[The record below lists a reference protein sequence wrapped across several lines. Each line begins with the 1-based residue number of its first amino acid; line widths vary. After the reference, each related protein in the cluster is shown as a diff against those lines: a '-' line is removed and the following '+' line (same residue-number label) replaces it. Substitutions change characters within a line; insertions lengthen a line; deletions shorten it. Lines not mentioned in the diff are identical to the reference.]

1 MARDE
6 SPGVSFSDLSAGGE
20 TGRLIRDKDWAAT
33 ALGPR
38 QSWPRSLRNHLS
50 MIFELPTAAIIFWG
64 PTQVQLYNDGY
75 SVIMGPRHPQY
86 LGATFRECW
95 PEAFETIHPWMRRVL
110 ENGETVAVNRT
121 LVPLARFGFTEE
133 AYFTFS
139 FSPLRDDEGRIAGIL
154 QIVTEVTDAVLLER
168 RTAVL
173 HRLSIQT
180 ARAVTTDDA
189 LRLAAD
195 VLREQADLPFSIVY
209 LADQDKRRLMLA
221 ASTGD
226 HLFPKQVE
234 LHAGPAVL
242 IPELAQ
248 VVSERKA
255 AAIDNLAA
263 RRLSGATSPEAAAIA
278 VAEPIATAD
287 QQSLA
292 AIFIAG
298 VSPSLRLDRSYQDF
312 LELVTGQL
320 ATLLGTAQAHEEERR
335 RAEASAEIDRLKS
348 EFFNNVS
355 HEFRTPLTLILG
367 PSKMP

>member
-64 PTQVQLYNDGY
+64 PTQVQPYNDGY

-234 LHAGPAVL
+234 LHAGPAAGTGSSGFR
-242 IPELAQ
+242 AQ
-248 VVSERKA
+248 SCR
-255 AAIDNLAA
+255 D
-263 RRLSGATSPEAAAIA
+263 RQSRGTSLVWRDVAGGCGDRGCGTNCDGRS
-278 VAEPIATAD
+278 AEPCSDLHCRSEPVATA
-287 QQSLA
+287 
-292 AIFIAG
+292 
-298 VSPSLRLDRSYQDF
+298 
-312 LELVTGQL
+312 
-320 ATLLGTAQAHEEERR
+320 
-335 RAEASAEIDRLKS
+335 
-348 EFFNNVS
+348 
-355 HEFRTPLTLILG
+355 
-367 PSKMP
+367 

>member
-38 QSWPRSLRNHLS
+38 ESWPRSLRNHLS

-195 VLREQADLPFSIVY
+195 VLLEQADLPFSIVY
-209 LADQDKRRLMLA
+209 LADQDKKEVDARGLDRRSPVPKTGR
-221 ASTGD
+221 ASRRSRRADPGTGSSGFRAQSCRD
-226 HLFPKQVE
+226 RQSRGTSLVWRDV
-234 LHAGPAVL
+234 AGGCGDRGCGTNCDGR
-242 IPELAQ
+242 
-248 VVSERKA
+248 S
-255 AAIDNLAA
+255 
-263 RRLSGATSPEAAAIA
+263 
-278 VAEPIATAD
+278 AEPCSDLHCRSEPVATA
-287 QQSLA
+287 
-292 AIFIAG
+292 
-298 VSPSLRLDRSYQDF
+298 
-312 LELVTGQL
+312 
-320 ATLLGTAQAHEEERR
+320 
-335 RAEASAEIDRLKS
+335 
-348 EFFNNVS
+348 
-355 HEFRTPLTLILG
+355 
-367 PSKMP
+367 